1 MGEAK
6 SISRCL
12 LSVFV
17 SKMSH
22 FLFNVTNGVNK
33 KTDTERGDEYIMNM
47 DNSFGKN
54 KGFCLLIL
62 FFYWL
67 VG

>member
-6 SISRCL
+6 NTSGCL

-22 FLFNVTNGVNK
+22 FFFNVTNGLSFKAVNK
-33 KTDTERGDEYIMNM
+33 KTDTERSDECIVNM
-47 DNSFGKN
+47 DNSFGKS
-54 KGFCLLIL
+54 
-62 FFYWL
+62 
-67 VG
+67 